1 MSYMRGRVLK
11 RIDHLDPTS
20 YVYDLLLLCAY
31 KYIGPAPWVINMVI
45 NDHGDRWTFCP
56 RRQRPGSGAGQRGAG
71 TNSDP
76 PLPQWCSAVLV
87 GARDSPPQGM
97 QRGSNP
103 PPTRARSV
111 PLRLLDMSG
120 DVHPRRPPP
129 PPHPRQ
135 PPTTFPSP
143 LVSLPKGLRH
153 TSVSRQT
160 QSATATL
167 HRSIHMLAA
176 SMSRLTCEQNHQD
189 DHSPTRHP
197 LR

>member
-103 PPTRARSV
+103 PP
-111 PLRLLDMSG
+111 
-120 DVHPRRPPP
+120 HPRAKRSATSPGHVRRCPPSTTSPAPPP
-129 PPHPRQ
+129 SSAPDDLPLPARQ
-135 PPTTFPSP
+135 PAE
-143 LVSLPKGLRH
+143 G
-153 TSVSRQT
+153 
-160 QSATATL
+160 SAA
-167 HRSIHMLAA
+167 HV
-176 SMSRLTCEQNHQD
+176 CEQTNPISD
-189 DHSPTRHP
+189 GHSAQKYSYACSVDEQVDMRTEPSG
-197 LR
+197 